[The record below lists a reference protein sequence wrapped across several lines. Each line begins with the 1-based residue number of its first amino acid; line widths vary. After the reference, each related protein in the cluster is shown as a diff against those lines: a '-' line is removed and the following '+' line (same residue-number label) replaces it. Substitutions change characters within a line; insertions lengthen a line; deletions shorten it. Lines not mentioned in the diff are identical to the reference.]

1 VVFLSDCRPATAGR
15 LAEAGAAV
23 YAAVQMPT
31 EHRQPDIAQIMTTLT
46 SHPLRRVLN
55 DEAHARPPIAIPSP
69 ARLTTLTLLFDDDD
83 TAQRAAFVD
92 LFRRLGLPLPDP
104 RGAHHTG
111 IAGDLTVRWAL
122 HTEFVRYT
130 FVLSGDCVDPFERT
144 ALDRLPKDWLASL
157 PGELMVAIHAV
168 LLPASQ
174 EAPASEISQRWFGG
188 HDLIGAE
195 IGDGNGV
202 AYTDLRL
209 HPDARLSDG
218 FSRYV
223 VIDRN
228 MGPSQSGRMLQRLF
242 EIETYRLLALL
253 ALPEAKR
260 QAPELSRLGIQLRSV
275 TQRMAEQSDTDALLL
290 DELTDLA
297 AQGEQLIAESQY
309 RFAAARAY
317 YKLVERRITELR
329 ESRLSGLQPF
339 REFMERRLVPA
350 METCDTAAKRQE
362 RLMARLQRSTALL
375 RTRVEVM
382 HEAQNRAL
390 LASMNKRAA
399 LQLRLQETVEGL
411 SVGVLT
417 YYAIGLLSYLFKAGK
432 ALGAPINAELATGL
446 SVPLVALAVW
456 WGVRRLKRT
465 VLH

>member
-1 VVFLSDCRPATAGR
+1 
-15 LAEAGAAV
+15 
-23 YAAVQMPT
+23 
-31 EHRQPDIAQIMTTLT
+31 MTTLY
-46 SHPLRRVLN
+46 SHPMRRVLN

-69 ARLTTLTLLFDDDD
+69 ARLSTLTLFFDGDNDS
-83 TAQRAAFVD
+83 AQRAAFTE
-92 LFRRLGLPLPDP
+92 LFQRLGIALPDP

-111 IAGDLTVRWAL
+111 VVGDLTVRWAL

-130 FVLSGDCVDPFERT
+130 FILSGDCVDPFERT
-144 ALDRLPKDWLASL
+144 ALDRLPKSWLSEL

-174 EAPASEISQRWFGG
+174 EAPASDIAQRWFGG

-209 HPDARLSDG
+209 HPDARLAEG

-228 MGPSQSGRMLQRLF
+228 MGPSQCGRMLQRLF
-242 EIETYRLLALL
+242 EVETYRLLALL

-260 QAPELSRLGIQLRSV
+260 QTPELGRLGTQLRSV
-275 TQRMAEQSDTDALLL
+275 TQRMAEQTETDARLL
-290 DELTDLA
+290 DELSDLS

-329 ESRLSGLQPF
+329 ESRLPGLQPF

-350 METCDTAAKRQE
+350 METCETAAQRQE

-390 LASMNKRAA
+390 LASMDKRAA

-417 YYAIGLLSYLFKAGK
+417 YYAVGLLGYLFKAGK
-432 ALGAPINAELATGL
+432 AMGVPLNVELLTGL
-446 SVPLVALAVW
+446 SVPLVALGVW
-456 WGVRRLKRT
+456 WGMRRVKQTLQ
-465 VLH
+465 H